1 MPVTTTPLY
10 RDDEFSLRPL
20 LQLPTSLSVALLPW
34 WSAMVLS
41 LLALADGG
49 LRPAVTW
56 AAAGLLYSCF
66 VSAAV
71 LYHMMSERA

>member
-1 MPVTTTPLY
+1 MPVMTQTY
-10 RDDEFSLRPL
+10 RDDGFSLRPL
-20 LQLPTSLSVALLPW
+20 LQLPAGLVVALLPW
-34 WSAMVLS
+34 WSALVLALLS
-41 LLALADGG
+41 LTDGA

-71 LYHMMSERA
+71 LYRMLSEPA